1 MAPGIGNVVLP
12 TPVYVPSAKQAASLP
27 QPQHQQ
33 SPLHH
38 HHSLITIGSNALQF
52 YAAASLQLKPGPPQ
66 DTFTQSS
73 LSNERA
79 NLLITSPYNAPPH
92 LLDLSTLDI
101 ANQLVAKALT
111 IFQPIRDDYATAPY
125 LDSFNWATVVEFLR
139 HLAEEEGYRWTRQS
153 FYVVAFRSRL
163 FDDVDGD
170 RLSDLD
176 AHSHREASQSGGLLK
191 YWFGSKDGENR
202 NLATCKPTLLL
213 V

>member
-1 MAPGIGNVVLP
+1 MAPGIGNVALP
-12 TPVYVPSAKQAASLP
+12 IPIYVPSAKQAAPLP
-27 QPQHQQ
+27 QREAQQ

-38 HHSLITIGSNALQF
+38 HSLITTDSNALQF
-52 YAAASLQLKPGPPQ
+52 HAAASLQLKSGRFQ
-66 DTFTQSS
+66 EIFTQSS
-73 LSNERA
+73 PSNEGGD
-79 NLLITSPYNAPPH
+79 LLITSPYNAPPH
-92 LLDLSTLDI
+92 LLDLSTVDT
-101 ANQLVAKALT
+101 ANQLFAKALT
-111 IFQPIRDDYATAPY
+111 IFQPIRDDYAAAPY
-125 LDSFNWATVVEFLR
+125 LDSFNWSAVIEFLR

-163 FDDVDGD
+163 FDDVDRD